1 MPPVFYWKRI
11 RTMYAV
17 EFEVDITDKFIE
29 IKDYEKVANKH
40 ARVIIIVEDV
50 LMETTK
56 TSVAGDL
63 KKYAKPELID
73 IEKDVAW
80 EKLAKDKNN
89 NT

>member
-1 MPPVFYWKRI
+1 
-11 RTMYAV
+11 MYAV

-29 IKDYEKVANKH
+29 IKGYEKLANKH

-50 LMETTK
+50 LMKTSK
-56 TSVAGDL
+56 TSVAGNL

-73 IEKDVAW
+73 IEKDIAW
-80 EKLAKDKNN
+80 GKLTKDKND

>member
-1 MPPVFYWKRI
+1 
-11 RTMYAV
+11 MYAV

-29 IKDYEKVANKH
+29 IKDYEKLVNKH

-50 LMETTK
+50 LMK
-56 TSVAGDL
+56 TSKISVAGNL

-73 IEKDVAW
+73 IEKDIAW
-80 EKLAKDKNN
+80 EKLTKDKND